1 MRTLKKVLA
10 LTVVLA
16 TLLSISAFAAFSDEE
31 SIDESFVDAVNLLG
45 ALNVM
50 TGDTEGTFRP
60 NDTIMRAE
68 AAKMIYVIRNGGVDD
83 QAAGWT
89 GMSTFSDV
97 PSGAWYEGY
106 VNYCASLGIIAGVGN
121 GLFNP
126 NGAVT
131 GVELAKMLLVVADY
145 KPEIE
150 GYTGAGWNLNVI
162 RDAQTAGMFK
172 GYTLAYSAAATRQ
185 QAAQLFS
192 NAILETQMAVYIGDT
207 RVNDLAMI
215 TNTGTIGG
223 RYFGLFTVTGI
234 LTEVQHVDLPLN
246 FDINGNTTQAG
257 NASSLNSNDEL
268 SEVFVTDRDAT
279 GNMIGPTTFEFA
291 ADPDLLYQEVD
302 VIFREDTDDPG
313 VLSRDAKV
321 YAVLST
327 GNTYVYET
335 TMDAITIDLKD
346 NSKDVSY
353 VQGADYNPLTIQFEG
368 YNGGRAKTLPFG
380 FTLPVVTNLYE
391 AASFQNGFVD
401 DNDFIVNIGTYQADW
416 DRDLWIL
423 NEHDIEM
430 VATTSTAPIR
440 LIDYNR
446 DGELDIAFVTT
457 PYYGT
462 VSSYNADRYEF
473 TTDAEVDG
481 DNITTGRRQ
490 AEFENFTFED
500 ELEKDDVI
508 ALTLDVTSGE
518 MLYNVALV
526 EPTVGTLTYVYS
538 TGLDNEV
545 VIGGETY
552 GFYGLLFDGE
562 YLANMDPVLE
572 AESYLN
578 DLGTEVTVYTD
589 GKYIISAQVDPAT
602 LSTNFAFVKDYNLEG
617 NSFNPMLNDSRALL
631 LELVLPTG
639 ETVVKEYDRNA
650 TAADDVYTEDL
661 LVDRTPG
668 AVTAT
673 KLLEDMVGNIVEY
686 NVDGNYVTF
695 RLHHRS
701 DSLTDAE
708 RDELEPEYHNDA
720 ALTYEYNSDTNVFRV
735 KNTNRGLDV
744 NENSVFFL
752 PTYDDDAAGDE
763 AGNITKVSVIKGSDL
778 RGRPEVTTE
787 FNSTDMIMQLVS
799 CRQSG
804 INTVAYAALDAGTSI
819 SETGLYFYA
828 LQNDWEQDVE
838 EGDGRY
844 ALGVLSDSGSDEG
857 QIIEINAGDDVVA
870 NKLYRAT
877 RNSDGTY
884 DIEEIDEG
892 IAPSANEPAMNLGSI
907 SGRNANNVNIN
918 NNVFHYVPNE
928 TVVFVIDV
936 DARGSMTRI
945 NLGDLSDLTKAAEDD
960 NDVPYNNVMFEADNE
975 NALTVVYVEAV
986 GMDMETVISY
996 TEQGTLTIAAL
1007 PELTVG
1013 MDREKAEA
1021 VVKAALPNSV
1031 RVAGIQWFVDRAP
1044 VADTDDFTVDAN
1056 KTYKAVLT
1064 LEAAPG
1070 RPFPANGQNVTLN
1083 IADVETTA
1091 EVTDGQITV
1100 TLGGDTADDSLTV
1113 AKNQITLADVT
1124 EPLAVAVL
1132 AAGDN
1137 PNTDKNTLTA
1147 GKINNV
1153 VNGDA
1158 LTAQAD
1164 FVTWYDMNGTELG
1177 GTVAAGQTYELRF
1190 TLTAAQNYVFAQ
1202 DFSLTVGNATDV
1214 QLTFNQDYTQVT
1226 VSALVTVANPISL
1239 TGDVF
1244 AAALTHNTTALDAT
1258 TSKVTIGSGYTSLIE
1273 VTGVAWQGDAN
1284 SDDKAT
1290 FGETLFVDVTLSVKA
1305 GQTFSFAN
1313 MEDTDFTVPAGYE
1326 VESVT
1331 LNGRGD
1337 TSVTLHISA
1346 PAVAK
1351 AKVDAVALTGLTAPE
1366 KGQALVALSAVST
1379 STAGVEVTGLT
1390 WATEAGAAVEAGAT
1404 AAATTVYK
1412 ATVTLTVEN
1421 GYAFDTTALETGD
1434 VTGITDTSDT
1444 AFAGAVAENTVK
1456 VVFTFNATDA

>member
-31 SIDESFVDAVNLLG
+31 SIDENFVEAVNLLG

-50 TGDTEGTFRP
+50 TGDKEGTFRP

-83 QAAGWT
+83 LAAGWT
-89 GMSTFSDV
+89 GMTTFSDV
-97 PSGAWYEGY
+97 PAGAWYEGY

-121 GLFNP
+121 GKFNP

-172 GYTLAYSAAATRQ
+172 GYTLAYSASATRQ

-234 LTEVQHVDLPLN
+234 LTKVQHVDLPLN

-257 NASSLNSNDEL
+257 NASNLNSNDEL
-268 SEVFVTDRDAT
+268 SEVFVTARDAD
-279 GNMIGPTTFEFA
+279 GAMLGATTFEFA

-327 GNTYVYET
+327 GNTYVYDT

-391 AASFQNGFVD
+391 AASFQNGFVND
-401 DNDFIVNIGTYQADW
+401 DVMVNIGTYQADW

-562 YLANMDPVLE
+562 YLVDMDPVLE

-589 GKYIISAQVDPAT
+589 GKYIISAEVEPAT
-602 LSTNFAFVKDYNLEG
+602 LGSGFAFVKDYNLEG
-617 NSFNPMLNDSRALL
+617 NSFNPMLSDSRALL
-631 LELVLPTG
+631 LELVLPDGT
-639 ETVVKEYDRNA
+639 TVVKEYDRDEVTSA
-650 TAADDVYTEDL
+650 TAGWYEERDLVNLTDRTATDL
-661 LVDRTPG
+661 L
-668 AVTAT
+668 
-673 KLLEDMVGNIVEY
+673 EEMVGNIVEY
-686 NVDGNYVTF
+686 SADGDYVAF
-695 RLHHRS
+695 RSAHKS
-701 DSLTDAE
+701 DNLTPAE
-708 RDELEPEYHNDA
+708 FAELDPEYHNDDP
-720 ALTYEYNSDTNVFRV
+720 LTYEYNSDTNVFRADG
-735 KNTNRGLDV
+735 NRGLDV

-752 PTYDDDAAGDE
+752 PTYDDDAAGDV
-763 AGNITKVSVIKGSDL
+763 AGNITKVAVIKGSAL
-778 RGRPEVTTE
+778 RGQPEVTTE
-787 FNSTDMIMQLVS
+787 ANTTDMIMQLVS
-799 CRQSG
+799 CKQSG
-804 INTVAYAALDAGTSI
+804 INTIAYAALDAGTSI

-838 EGDGRY
+838 DGDGRY

-892 IAPSANEPAMNLGSI
+892 VAPSANEPAMNLGSI
-907 SGRNANNVNIN
+907 SGRNGNNVDIN
-918 NNVFHYVPNE
+918 GDVFHYVPNE

-960 NDVPYNNVMFEADNE
+960 HDNPYNNIMFEADNE

-1007 PELTVG
+1007 PELPVG
-1013 MDREKAEA
+1013 VNKSEAEEA
-1021 VVKAALPNSV
+1021 IKAALPNSV
-1031 RVAGIQWFVDRAP
+1031 RVAGIQWFVDNNP
-1044 VADTDDFTVDAN
+1044 VADDGDFTVAYGS
-1056 KTYKAVLT
+1056 TYKAVLT
-1064 LEAAPG
+1064 LTAAPG
-1070 RPFPANGQNVTLN
+1070 RPFPAEGEEVELKIGNVTVDPAPVVN
-1083 IADVETTA
+1083 E
-1091 EVTDGQITV
+1091 DGEITV
-1100 TLGGDTADDSLTV
+1100 TLGGDETPLVV
-1113 AKNQITLADVT
+1113 AKNQITTADQKADLKLADVN
-1124 EPLAVAVL
+1124 AI
-1132 AAGDN
+1132 DSD
-1137 PNTDKNTLTA
+1137 PNTDDVDLVAGEIDNVSNIADLKDADDDVEVITWYDGSDNELDDVPAAGSTVVAKFTLKAAENYIFADDFTVTVKDATNVTVTLNADKDEANVVAVFKKADPIVISGSSLIEADDLKHDAELDDGIEEGELDVDGGISASLTVKSLTWSSEKAVYGETLTA
-1147 GKINNV
+1147 QIKLDGTTSLAGLTTNDFTAPTGYV
-1153 VNGDA
+1153 VKE
-1158 LTAQAD
+1158 
-1164 FVTWYDMNGTELG
+1164 VE
-1177 GTVAAGQTYELRF
+1177 
-1190 TLTAAQNYVFAQ
+1190 
-1202 DFSLTVGNATDV
+1202 TVGVD
-1214 QLTFNQDYTQVT
+1214 
-1226 VSALVTVANPISL
+1226 
-1239 TGDVF
+1239 G
-1244 AAALTHNTTALDAT
+1244 
-1258 TSKVTIGSGYTSLIE
+1258 TSVI
-1273 VTGVAWQGDAN
+1273 
-1284 SDDKAT
+1284 
-1290 FGETLFVDVTLSVKA
+1290 VTL
-1305 GQTFSFAN
+1305 
-1313 MEDTDFTVPAGYE
+1313 E
-1326 VESVT
+1326 
-1331 LNGRGD
+1331 
-1337 TSVTLHISA
+1337 A

-1351 AKVDAVALTGLTAPE
+1351 AKVDAVVLTGLTAPE
-1366 KGQALVALSAVST
+1366 KGQALPTPSVAAN
-1379 STAGVEVTGLT
+1379 AGVKIASFQWHDGEKNVAAGTSAEAETYTLTITFTAQEGYVIDTTGLGPTVTGT
-1390 WATEAGAAVEAGAT
+1390 GGGSVAFGD
-1404 AAATTVYK
+1404 
-1412 ATVTLTVEN
+1412 TLTAES
-1421 GYAFDTTALETGD
+1421 
-1434 VTGITDTSDT
+1434 VT
-1444 AFAGAVAENTVK
+1444 V
-1456 VVFTFNATDA
+1456 VVFYLGTGA